1 MPASLK
7 LTESDQALARRAPKL
22 ENIGA
27 DALDDIARLA
37 LLISQV
43 EGCESVLARPV
54 QYHELPERTRANQR
68 ATVLRIVQA
77 MVLLGWIEA
86 P

>member
-1 MPASLK
+1 MPHALK

-22 ENIGA
+22 ENLGA
-27 DALDDIARLA
+27 DSLDDIGRLA

-43 EGCESVLARPV
+43 EGCESALVPPAA
-54 QYHELPERTRANQR
+54 YHELPERTRANQR

-77 MVLLGWIEA
+77 MVLLGWIRF

>member
-1 MPASLK
+1 MPQSLR
-7 LTESDQALARRAPKL
+7 LTESDQELARKAPKL
-22 ENIGA
+22 DIGN
-27 DALDDIARLA
+27 DSLDDIARLA

-43 EGCESVLARPV
+43 DGCEGLITRAPA
-54 QYHELPERTRANQR
+54 YHELPERTRANQR

-77 MVLLGWIEA
+77 MVLLGWIEK

>member
-1 MPASLK
+1 MRSLR
-7 LTESDQALARRAPKL
+7 LTESDQDLARKAPKL
-22 ENIGA
+22 ENLSA
-27 DALDDIARLA
+27 DSLDDIGRLA

-43 EGCESVLARPV
+43 EGCEGLVKVP
-54 QYHELPERTRANQR
+54 YHELPERTRANQR

>member
-1 MPASLK
+1 MPTSLR
-7 LTESDQALARRAPKL
+7 LSQSDQVLARKAPKL
-22 ENIGA
+22 ENLGA
-27 DALDDIARLA
+27 DSLDDIARLA

-43 EGCESVLARPV
+43 EGCEGALAKIP
-54 QYHELPERTRANQR
+54 YHELPERTRANQR
-68 ATVLRIVQA
+68 ATVLRIAQA

>member
-1 MPASLK
+1 MPTSLR

-22 ENIGA
+22 ENLGA
-27 DALDDIARLA
+27 DSLDDIGRLA

-43 EGCESVLARPV
+43 EGCESSLVQPV
-54 QYHELPERTRANQR
+54 PYHELPERTRANQR